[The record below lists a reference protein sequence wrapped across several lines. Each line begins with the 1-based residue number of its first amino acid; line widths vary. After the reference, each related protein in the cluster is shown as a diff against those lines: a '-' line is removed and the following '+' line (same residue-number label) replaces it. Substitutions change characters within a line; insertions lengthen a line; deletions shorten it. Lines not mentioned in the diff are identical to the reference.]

1 MVNRVNVFTFRL
13 FCMIQLNIK
22 DKGGKLCL
30 VGVETQSILKFKSF
44 FNAILTSWSQAN
56 ETQWL
61 QNPNFPIRAVF
72 GPTDF
77 KSAVLFFGSTYSENK
92 KCSEIILYLI
102 LR

>member
-1 MVNRVNVFTFRL
+1 MNLNNRIPQPNWRL
-13 FCMIQLNIK
+13 LIK
-22 DKGGKLCL
+22 GAVVYD
-30 VGVETQSILKFKSF
+30 
-44 FNAILTSWSQAN
+44 
-56 ETQWL
+56 TQWL

-92 KCSEIILYLI
+92 KCSEITLYLI

>member
-1 MVNRVNVFTFRL
+1 MPGVRNQVS
-13 FCMIQLNIK
+13 
-22 DKGGKLCL
+22 GGARC
-30 VGVETQSILKFKSF
+30 QDS
-44 FNAILTSWSQAN
+44 A
-56 ETQWL
+56 QWL